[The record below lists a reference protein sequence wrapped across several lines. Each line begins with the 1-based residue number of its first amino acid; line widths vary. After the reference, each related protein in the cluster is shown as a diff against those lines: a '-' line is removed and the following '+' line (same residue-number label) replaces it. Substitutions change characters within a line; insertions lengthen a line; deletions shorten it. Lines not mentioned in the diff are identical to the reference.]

1 MNYKHIKSLLGGF
14 IICTTITTMVVSCN
28 EPDPIYADTLE
39 VRHNGSFYYAT
50 SEANCKNCHGTE
62 WKGDGPDARNL
73 NPKPTDFTVALD
85 PNKTSLDYFKAIT
98 VGTDKTKSMPSAH
111 AYQSLTDRSR
121 WAMANF
127 LYSLGKPSKNEAQR
141 KKAIIAAN
149 KEMQSEYAK
158 SRRWYMGANTPS
170 SDRSTSEAID
180 KMLDKA
186 SFTPTSEISLIEV
199 SPARKE
205 TTFSAQKNQPEGYQ
219 LYRSNCQ
226 SCHGVFGEGAQG
238 AVHLSSLD
246 GQGEGVGGFPRRK
259 PVGASIRD
267 FTEVGNLSVA
277 ALQAAHLNT
286 EAFGQRSPSLSDDQW
301 NEMANYIKSITGK
314 AQ

>member
-1 MNYKHIKSLLGGF
+1 MNYKHIKSLLGGL
-14 IICTTITTMVVSCN
+14 TIATILVSTLVSCN
-28 EPDPIYADTLE
+28 QPDPIYADTAE
-39 VRHNGSFYYAT
+39 ARHNGSFYYAT

-73 NPKPTDFTVALD
+73 NPKPTDFTVQLSAD
-85 PNKTSLDYFKAIT
+85 KTSLDYFKAIT
-98 VGTDKTKSMPSAH
+98 VGTDKTKSMPSSH

-127 LYSLGKPSKNEAQR
+127 LYSLGKPPKNEAQH

-149 KEMQSEYAK
+149 KQIQAEYSK
-158 SRRWYMGANTPS
+158 NRRWYMGENTPS
-170 SDRSTSEAID
+170 TDRPKSVAID
-180 KMLDKA
+180 QMLDQA

-205 TTFSAQKNQPEGYQ
+205 VTFHAQQNQPEGYQ

-238 AVHLSSLD
+238 AVHLSSLE
-246 GQGEGVGGFPRRK
+246 GKGEGVGGFPRRI
-259 PVGASIRD
+259 PVAASIRD
-267 FTEVGNLSVA
+267 FSETGNLSVA
-277 ALQAAHLNT
+277 TLKAAHLNT
-286 EAFGQRSPSLSDDQW
+286 EAFGQRSPNLSEDQW
-301 NEMANYIKSITGK
+301 NEMTNYIKSITGK